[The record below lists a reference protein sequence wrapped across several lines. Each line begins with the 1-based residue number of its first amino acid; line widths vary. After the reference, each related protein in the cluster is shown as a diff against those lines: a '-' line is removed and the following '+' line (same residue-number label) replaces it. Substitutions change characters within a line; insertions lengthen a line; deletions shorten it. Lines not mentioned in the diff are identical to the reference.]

1 MKKAITS
8 ALIVSGTIVSLFILN
23 LILYMAIPQYR
34 ILLESVVP
42 TVDDDIPVVYVNQN
56 ESIDADALGYDD
68 AGEAVEIDDDAAPLT
83 SSPGAVEPSVLSE
96 RMTEESPISS
106 EQVAEERVITNRE
119 YHEDCGT
126 GKGYWVIT
134 YSDGSTEIEE

>member
-106 EQVAEERVITNRE
+106 EQVAEERAIINRE